1 MPDNNTALIASI
13 TAVKNAEIERR
24 FLVADGTGPV
34 NFKVVRVTPSI
45 GTPHNAIV
53 EVDIDQFPE
62 TPEGVVV
69 ENRYHRHSVKA
80 FRVDLVEAAREAGL
94 VETAPLSR
102 TFTLTSTGAT
112 TSSVLTALGTAGL
125 AVLEEEV
132 IVSFQGSTKA
142 VVRAKPDSVGFVGSL
157 TLVLEAAVAQA

>member
-24 FLVADGTGPV
+24 FLVADENGPL

-45 GTPHNAIV
+45 GTPHNAII
-53 EVDIDQFPE
+53 EVDIDQFPD
-62 TPEGVVV
+62 TPLGVTVA
-69 ENRYHRHSVKA
+69 NRYLRHSVKA

-94 VETAPLSR
+94 AETAPSSR
-102 TFTLTSTGAT
+102 TFTVTSGAT
-112 TSSVLTALGTAGL
+112 SEGVLTALGAAGL

-142 VVRAKPDSVGFVGSL
+142 VVRAKPDSVGFVGSV
-157 TLVLEAAVAQA
+157 TLALEARVTQG

>member
-102 TFTLTSTGAT
+102 TFTITSGAT
-112 TSSVLTALGTAGL
+112 AANVLTALGTAGL